1 MDENLNI
8 SREIKEMER
17 IKNDIIQE
25 LDIITSK
32 IYENL
37 KVHFNE
43 KIINL
48 LNLETIKKEK
58 TLSLEMRIL
67 ISDYEL
73 KQKQLKSVNEILNE
87 FNQKMLDESM
97 KEENLN
103 GPYDTVEEFMEALEK

>member
-8 SREIKEMER
+8 SEEIKEMER
-17 IKNDIIQE
+17 IKNDIVQE

-67 ISDYEL
+67 ILVFYFSRA
-73 KQKQLKSVNEILNE
+73 SIN
-87 FNQKMLDESM
+87 SS
-97 KEENLN
+97 
-103 GPYDTVEEFMEALEK
+103 TVS